1 LAQDNRGGGGRGR
14 GRGGPG
20 GGRGRGRGRGRG
32 PGRGRRPQQ
41 DRRDDEFD
49 SEIIDI
55 RRVSKV
61 TKGGKNFSFRVT
73 AVVGDHKGQIS
84 IGKGNAI
91 EIPAAMQKA
100 IRDAKKTMIKVPI
113 VNGTLPHEALGKF
126 KAANVVLRPAYPG
139 TGIIAG
145 RTVGTICRIAGID
158 NILTKAL
165 DSTNPLNLARATIEG
180 FKQMRTPEQVA
191 ALRDKTV
198 EDLAYETE

>member
-1 LAQDNRGGGGRGR
+1 MAKTSGYRGSH
-14 GRGGPG
+14 
-20 GGRGRGRGRGRG
+20 GRGRGRGRGR
-32 PGRGRRPQQ
+32 RQQ

-73 AVVGDHKGQIS
+73 AVVGDRKGKVS

-100 IRDAKKTMIKVPI
+100 IRDAKKSMIKVPVVDGSI
-113 VNGTLPHEALGKF
+113 PHDVVGKF

-139 TGIIAG
+139 TGVIAG
-145 RTVGTICRIAGID
+145 RTVGTICRIAGIE

-165 DSTNPLNLARATIEG
+165 DSTNPLTLARATIEG
-180 FKQMRTPEQVA
+180 FKQMRTPKQVA
-191 ALRDKTV
+191 ELRDKTV
-198 EDLAYETE
+198 EDIAYETE

>member
-1 LAQDNRGGGGRGR
+1 LAKTSGYRGSQ
-14 GRGGPG
+14 
-20 GGRGRGRGRGRG
+20 GRGRGRG
-32 PGRGRRPQQ
+32 PGRGRGRRQQ
-41 DRRDDEFD
+41 ERRDDEFD

-73 AVVGDHKGQIS
+73 AVVGDRKGKIS

-100 IRDAKKTMIKVPI
+100 IRDAKKSMITVPVVDGSI
-113 VNGTLPHEALGKF
+113 PHGVVGKF

-139 TGIIAG
+139 TGVIAG

-165 DSTNPLNLARATIEG
+165 DSTNPLTLARATIEG
-180 FKQMRTPEQVA
+180 FKQMRTPKQVA
-191 ALRDKTV
+191 ELRDKTV
-198 EDLAYETE
+198 EDIAYETE